1 MYPIHMLINGTTTPG
16 SMLPRVF
23 MDQTVAHNLGGIDSC
38 LFYIGWGRRRIVL
51 GVVDALVRVDELATY
66 KCYAIL
72 FKLLLVI

>member
-1 MYPIHMLINGTTTPG
+1 
-16 SMLPRVF
+16 